1 MITPVNGASQTGCLM
16 RGGAVMV
23 GEDMVGMFDPRKKG
37 KGHSPQG
44 SDRGAEL

>member
-1 MITPVNGASQTGCLM
+1 MTFQIGCFTRGA
-16 RGGAVMV
+16 AVMV
-23 GEDMVGMFDPRKKG
+23 GEDIVGMFDLGRKD